1 MHVQVPHQIDP
12 ADICHAAD
20 LIDSQVYAE
29 SVIPQPAAKA
39 IVLHAGAAIEV
50 EPEETEHGQIAVRA
64 WVLVE
69 GLDRLGNIN
78 QLVSAR
84 LPLDASADT
93 IAEAKRELVTRAK
106 YIADAYRLAR
116 EAFESGKPLDG
127 ERVHVWLAPESTPD
141 NPDHT
146 DVRCTDEHPD
156 GTPYLANRGR

>member
-20 LIDSQVYAE
+20 ILDKQVYGE
-29 SVIPQPAAKA
+29 PVIPQPAAKA

-50 EPEETEHGQIAVRA
+50 EPEKIFMDELRLVAFIQPPTLTKSGICRELIAA
-64 WVLVE
+64 A
-69 GLDRLGNIN
+69 I
-78 QLVSAR
+78 
-84 LPLDASADT
+84 PLESTADT

-127 ERVHVWLAPESTPD
+127 EHVHVWLAPESTPD